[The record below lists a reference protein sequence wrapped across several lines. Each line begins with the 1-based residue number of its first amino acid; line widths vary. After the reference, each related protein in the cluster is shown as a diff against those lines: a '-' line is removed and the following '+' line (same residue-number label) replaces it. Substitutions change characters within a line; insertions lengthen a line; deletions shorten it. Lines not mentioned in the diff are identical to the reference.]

1 MFNPKII
8 LGYNEPNGLVN
19 RCDITATNNK
29 EPFNQVASLTV
40 SLQ

>member
-1 MFNPKII
+1 MNYK
-8 LGYNEPNGLVN
+8 LHNGLVN
-19 RCDITATNNK
+19 RCDITATNNR